1 MIIFWIKEAFKSIGR
16 AKSSFFLSLVST
28 SISVLLITASV
39 MIIQISGSL
48 QDSLKKS
55 LSVNLFLKENLTQ
68 VQVSGIESELKS
80 MKFIA
85 SANYIS
91 KERAAEI
98 FVQETGEDFRKL
110 LDYNP
115 LPASFTITLNP
126 DYVEQAS
133 LNKMISSLSG
143 INGVDEVV
151 FQHDYAKK
159 IISFLNELKKYV
171 FILTGVLFLISLY
184 IVYSTVKLVI
194 NLKYEEL
201 ETMKLVGAR
210 LSTIKMPIIL
220 NGMLIGLFAGLISL
234 SVFILFIFYFDNY
247 IGLQKIFNLNITFYS
262 ALLAGIGPLIG
273 LLVSVFTLRNVTLK
287 V

>member
-247 IGLQKIFNLNITFYS
+247 IGLQKLFNLNITFYS

>member
-1 MIIFWIKEAFKSIGR
+1 MIFFWIKEAFKSIGR

-48 QDSLKKS
+48 QDTLKKS
-55 LSVNLFLKENLTQ
+55 LNVNLFLKENLSS
-68 VQVSGIESELKS
+68 VQVKSIETELKS
-80 MKFIA
+80 LEFIA
-85 SANYIS
+85 GTSYIS
-91 KERAAEI
+91 KEQAAEI
-98 FVQETGEDFRKL
+98 FIKETGEDFRKL

-115 LPASFTITLNP
+115 LPASFTLTLNP

-133 LNKMISSLSG
+133 INKMISSLSSIQG
-143 INGVDEVV
+143 IDEVV
-151 FQHDYAKK
+151 FQHEYAKK
-159 IISFLNELKKYV
+159 IISFLNQLKKYV

-184 IVYSTVKLVI
+184 IVYSTVKLVT

-220 NGMLIGLFAGLISL
+220 NGTLIGLFAGLVSL
-234 SVFILFIFYFDNY
+234 SVFVLFIFYIDNY
-247 IGLQKIFNLNITFYS
+247 IGLQKVFEINISFYS
-262 ALLAGIGPLIG
+262 MLLAGIGPVVG
-273 LLVSVFTLRNVTLK
+273 LLVSIFTLRKVTLK